1 MHRRVRMIRAAATLV
16 VVATALLAAG
26 CASSPEPKEPPPKSA
41 TDPAAPPD
49 ETGAPDTTAKPG
61 EKEKEG
67 PKRPRK
73 ATGIE
78 RAGQYAMTVPE
89 NILWIP
95 WKMIGG
101 GVKGASDGVQ
111 AGFEK
116 GRMPLFGVIFSP
128 VNLVVGLATGVV
140 EGLVMSP
147 GLVGPDD
154 DFGRAMSLPTK
165 RSTSIWWYP

>member
-1 MHRRVRMIRAAATLV
+1 MHRTFRA
-16 VVATALLAAG
+16 VATHALGVGALLVLLLAGG
-26 CASSPEPKEPPPKSA
+26 CASSPEPNEPPPGAAGA
-41 TDPAAPPD
+41 TDPAAGDAGGPPD
-49 ETGAPDTTAKPG
+49 AAAKPA
-61 EKEKEG
+61 EKDG

-73 ATGIE
+73 ATGLE
-78 RAGQYAMTVPE
+78 RAGQYALAVPA

-95 WKMIGG
+95 WKIIGG
-101 GVKGASDGVQ
+101 GVKGASDGVY
-111 AGFEK
+111 AGFDK
-116 GRMPLFGVIFSP
+116 GRLPLFGTIFSP
-128 VNLVVGLATGVV
+128 VNLVVGLGTGAV